1 MKPIDLRSDTVTKPT
16 PEMRKAMAEAEV
28 GDDQYLE
35 DPTVKV
41 LQDRAAEK
49 MGMEAALF
57 MPSGT
62 MGNQVAIKIHTQPGQ
77 EVITEERG
85 HIYNYEM
92 AAMSAI
98 GGVLPRAIFGEGGV
112 LEVDAIKKSIRPK
125 VYSRP
130 QTGLITLENTHNH
143 AGGGVYPISKA
154 QEVISFAKEAGIPV
168 HLDGARIFNAATAL
182 GCEAKELTQGFD
194 SVMFCLSK
202 GLCAPVGSVLC
213 GSREFVR
220 RALSVRKLLGGALRQ
235 VGVLAAAGL
244 VGLEKMVE
252 RLGEDHDHARVLAE
266 QLAEIEGISIE
277 PKGVQ
282 TNILFFEL
290 TRDGITAPD
299 LSNALKER
307 GVLANAVDEHRIRM
321 LTHNDVSR
329 EDCLLAADIVR
340 DVMQRQAT
348 GSSSHEET

>member
-1 MKPIDLRSDTVTKPT
+1 MKRIDLRSDTVTKPT

-41 LQDRAAEK
+41 LQEMAAEK
-49 MGMEAALF
+49 MGMELALF

-62 MGNQVAIKIHTQPGQ
+62 MGNQVAIKIHTEPGQ

-85 HIYNYEM
+85 HIYNFEM

-98 GGVLPRAIFGEGGV
+98 GGVLPRPIFGEGGV
-112 LEVDAIKKSIRPK
+112 LEVDSIKKAIRPK

-143 AGGGVYPISKA
+143 AGGGVYPTSRA
-154 QEVISFAKEAGIPV
+154 QEVISFAREAGIPV

-182 GCEAKELTQGFD
+182 HCDAKELTQGFD

-202 GLCAPVGSVLC
+202 GLCAPVGSMLC
-213 GSREFVR
+213 GSREFIR

-244 VGLEKMVE
+244 VGLEKMVS
-252 RLGEDHDHARVLAE
+252 RLGEDHDNARLLAE
-266 QLAEIEGISIE
+266 KLSEIDGISIDPE
-277 PKGVQ
+277 EVQ
-282 TNILFFEL
+282 TNILFFEVA
-290 TRDGITAPD
+290 RDGMTAPD
-299 LSNALKER
+299 LSKALKER
-307 GVLANAVDEHRIRM
+307 GVLANDFDARRIRM
-321 LTHNDVSR
+321 VTHNDASSN
-329 EDCLLAADIVR
+329 DCLTAADVVR
-340 DVMQRQAT
+340 EVLMKGR
-348 GSSSHEET
+348 